1 MKAQKLKPHI
11 GVQAAMFPEMKREAW
26 DTAYHCKRVPEDEM
40 LAAQARVGTQARLT
54 TQGHTFA
61 ALERRSEPAFALTW
75 GPVAELSASDTSSM
89 MPDCCKQPCGPCSTA
104 QSCGNVTDCWYI
116 PFR

>member
-1 MKAQKLKPHI
+1 MSIDIKYD
-11 GVQAAMFPEMKREAW
+11 AW
-26 DTAYHCKRVPEDEM
+26 DTACQRKRMPEDGL
-40 LAAQARVGTQARLT
+40 LAAQARVGTRARLK

-104 QSCGNVTDCWYI
+104 HSCGNASKYWYI